1 MDYLKTAPL
10 RFLLLV
16 SGTWLAI
23 FFLTRTVLLLTH
35 LDEAGSGFLS
45 VFGIGLLYDL
55 GFIAYAALPMGLYLL
70 LCPPALW
77 RTPWPS
83 LVSSRSADRQSVRD
97 AVHRGGRVA
106 VLG

>member
-1 MDYLKTAPL
+1 MDFFKTAPM

-16 SGTWLAI
+16 TGAWLAI

-55 GFIAYAALPMGLYLL
+55 GFIAYAVLPASVVASPGS
-70 LCPPALW
+70 
-77 RTPWPS
+77 S
-83 LVSSRSADRQSVRD
+83 LVASGPADGQPVRHV
-97 AVHRGGRVA
+97 VHRSGRMA